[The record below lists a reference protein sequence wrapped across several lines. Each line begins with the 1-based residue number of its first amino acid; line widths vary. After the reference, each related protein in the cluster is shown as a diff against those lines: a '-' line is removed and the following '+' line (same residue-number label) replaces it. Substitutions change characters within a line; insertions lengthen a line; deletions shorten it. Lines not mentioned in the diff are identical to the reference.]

1 MMVDSKRTN
10 DLKILQ
16 ELKVG
21 LLLHLKTVVSHLK
34 HYKNKQHGLKWLQL
48 SELGNKYTTESA

>member
-34 HYKNKQHGLKWLQL
+34 HYKNKQHGLK
-48 SELGNKYTTESA
+48 